1 MKPSYHLDLAGSDGD
16 ASLLRFPDIKNQPVS
31 TDRQQAEQRIGD
43 PVEWD
48 GDLRYA
54 RDVGSQSVQPQ
65 WQQRART
72 HTHKSDHQTMSMLAW
87 FLSVHMNN
95 IKCNTC

>member
-43 PVEWD
+43 PVEGD
-48 GDLRYA
+48 GGIRYA
-54 RDVGSQSVQPQ
+54 GDVRSQSV
-65 WQQRART
+65 
-72 HTHKSDHQTMSMLAW
+72 
-87 FLSVHMNN
+87 
-95 IKCNTC
+95 